1 MQHIAVFGDANLEL
15 PSFLS
20 NHSAVEIH
28 MDIGHNFLLRYDKE
42 CNINVELPLHAR
54 YPPLDESGYR
64 EVKFGMLDLFMRC
77 SVEGTS
83 QNQSCLYKMP
93 EINGSELGYGKLV
106 WKIPSGMRAHVG
118 TVSTLTFVAAL
129 FSAITIA
136 ATSIFQ
142 SAIAYGIHLKES

>member
-20 NHSAVEIH
+20 NHSAVKIH
-28 MDIGHNFLLRYDKE
+28 MDIDTIKS
-42 CNINVELPLHAR
+42 NINVELPLHAR

-64 EVKFGMLDLFMRC
+64 EVKFGMPDLFMRC

-93 EINGSELGYGKLV
+93 EINDSELGYGKLV